1 MASVLLLLAIIFAT
15 GYIVDFALGRMLDI
29 GSYEVVVHS
38 DIPPAG
44 GEQASEMPLLDYCD
58 LANHPEKYD
67 GKKVRVSA
75 TLYFMMHG
83 YKFMDKACL
92 GDEKET
98 AVLLDGDH
106 EARLAKEM
114 GVEEYNPWSFPQIV
128 ATGKFTR
135 VTPNRKSDTVA
146 DNSHLIFEMD
156 AVERVIK

>member
-1 MASVLLLLAIIFAT
+1 MLLLLAIIFTT
-15 GYIVDFALGRMLDI
+15 GYILEFGLGRTLES
-29 GSYEVVVHS
+29 GPYEVAVQS
-38 DIPPAG
+38 DIPSAD
-44 GEQASEMPLLDYCD
+44 GEQTSEMPLLDYCD
-58 LANHPEKYD
+58 LANYPENYD

-92 GDEKET
+92 GDEKEM

-114 GVEEYNPWSFPQIV
+114 GVEEYNPWSFPHIV
-128 ATGKFTR
+128 ARGKFSR
-135 VTPNRKSDTVA
+135 VTPSRKSDAVA
-146 DNSHLIFEMD
+146 DNSHLIFEMH